1 MGFKSDLKIELVTS
15 TILNIAQKSKMNMK
29 ISLIVCFL
37 VVLVAS
43 GLDARRGGGFNG
55 GRGGGRGGKGFK
67 GIMFAKMLC
76 RVFGNQETDDGTVK
90 EYCESVKAEIKE
102 FMEEKQND
110 LKDTI
115 RAVCAAGNFGEN
127 SKEGRLCAKLD
138 EETQEEY
145 ANKQMFLILI
155 LVM

>member
-15 TILNIAQKSKMNMK
+15 TILNITQKSKMNMK

-43 GLDARRGGGFNG
+43 GLDARRGE
-55 GRGGGRGGKGFK
+55 GFK

-90 EYCESVKAEIKE
+90 EYCESVKTEIEEFMEPIKADIKE

-138 EETQEEY
+138 EEKQEE
-145 ANKQMFLILI
+145 
-155 LVM
+155 

>member
-1 MGFKSDLKIELVTS
+1 MWF
-15 TILNIAQKSKMNMK
+15 ILCKNSKMNMK

-76 RVFGNQETDDGTVK
+76 RVFGNQETGDGTVK
-90 EYCESVKAEIKE
+90 EYCESIKSEIEEFMEPIKADIKE

-138 EETQEEY
+138 EETQEE
-145 ANKQMFLILI
+145 
-155 LVM
+155 